1 MKNKNPIKAF
11 ASLFTQYGGLR
22 REIYV
27 LFFGRIVTNLG
38 AMVWPMLTMILN
50 QKLGMNASVIAWFFL
65 GSGLLM
71 LPANLLG
78 GKLADKYNKK
88 NNIVVCDGISIIC
101 YLICAAIPTSFA
113 TVVLMMVAGIC
124 QSMEYPSYNA
134 LIADLTLTKDRE
146 RAYSL
151 QYLGTNLG
159 LVLAPTLA
167 GFLFKDLL
175 WLAFLISGVSIG
187 ISTLL
192 IFLKVR
198 DITPVEETDAV
209 SVYQKSRETESLFA
223 ILKSNKVIVLYV
235 VALALYFTAYGMYSY
250 LMPLDLGAVHG
261 ENGAVLYGTISSLNC
276 VIVVIFTPIITK
288 LFKKMTEVKKF
299 IAGEVLIAVGYV
311 VYLLLLG
318 YVPIYYVAIT
328 LFTWGEVFATIS
340 DGPYVTRRIPASHRG
355 RVNGFSWVLGTVIQ
369 SAVELSVGA
378 LYDRSGSLSAWTL
391 VLSIIGVSVALTVLL
406 LFRDKKAYPALYD
419 KENIE
424 EEDAEDE

>member
-1 MKNKNPIKAF
+1 MKGVPLWQIYITASIF
-11 ASLFTQYGGLR
+11 A
-22 REIYV
+22 
-27 LFFGRIVTNLG
+27 N
-38 AMVWPMLTMILN
+38 
-50 QKLGMNASVIAWFFL
+50 
-65 GSGLLM
+65 
-71 LPANLLG
+71 
-78 GKLADKYNKK
+78 
-88 NNIVVCDGISIIC
+88 VVYD
-101 YLICAAIPTSFA
+101 
-113 TVVLMMVAGIC
+113 MW
-124 QSMEYPSYNA
+124 
-134 LIADLTLTKDRE
+134 D
-146 RAYSL
+146 
-151 QYLGTNLG
+151 
-159 LVLAPTLA
+159 
-167 GFLFKDLL
+167 
-175 WLAFLISGVSIG
+175 
-187 ISTLL
+187 
-192 IFLKVR
+192 
-198 DITPVEETDAV
+198 
-209 SVYQKSRETESLFA
+209 
-223 ILKSNKVIVLYV
+223 
-235 VALALYFTAYGMYSY
+235 Y
-250 LMPLDLGAVHG
+250 LMPLDMGIVHE